1 MKQLIEKAF
10 EESWLNDYYHG
21 NYKGFAQVGFHS
33 GIEWLKSMFPMMY
46 FPPCIMP
53 EDCMDNTGA
62 EGEETIVATTD
73 DYIIFYKHKGFDV
86 AYREYWKGRHNN
98 KWKWKV
104 RYGRYVNDDEILCWM
119 RELF

>member
-53 EDCMDNTGA
+53 EDCMENTVS
-62 EGEETIVATTD
+62 EGEKTIVATTD
-73 DYIIFYKHKGFDV
+73 DYIIFISIRALMLHIGNI
-86 AYREYWKGRHNN
+86 GRDAITISGNG
-98 KWKWKV
+98 K
-104 RYGRYVNDDEILCWM
+104 
-119 RELF
+119 